1 MLEGGEVERPGAAP
15 DITGE
20 HGGADGCGG
29 DTVLVGFA
37 ECTMAGVEVFGCLLD
52 GEDAD
57 AGREGSV
64 EGFVEIGCGDGC
76 CE

>member
-1 MLEGGEVERPGAAP
+1 
-15 DITGE
+15 
-20 HGGADGCGG
+20 
-29 DTVLVGFA
+29 
-37 ECTMAGVEVFGCLLD
+37 MAGVEVFGCLLD

-76 CE
+76 RERKGGHLGEGVDSRVGAAGALG